1 MGVIIMK
8 KLLKKF
14 FVLTIVATLTIAPTA
29 SAYAEVNTSAVSSTY
44 TSTTQNPILYYAEPD
59 GSIKTYLYQPEL
71 FIASGQQVAITNE
84 YGGNLWMCPAGKRFL
99 FSISIT
105 GQCTGRV
112 YKIDQNGDAHIVLI
126 QYGVQPF
133 TWSFDPS
140 NNNEYYIISLESY
153 SGSNSRVG
161 AFIIANTD

>member
-1 MGVIIMK
+1 MK

-29 SAYAEVNTSAVSSTY
+29 SAYAEVNTSAVSSIY

-99 FSISIT
+99 IIMNIIL
-105 GQCTGRV
+105 
-112 YKIDQNGDAHIVLI
+112 Y
-126 QYGVQPF
+126 
-133 TWSFDPS
+133 PS
-140 NNNEYYIISLESY
+140 NHILVLTPVLELS
-153 SGSNSRVG
+153 
-161 AFIIANTD
+161 